1 MLTRRRLPHRQADLP
16 AYAAELAE
24 LRQRSKN
31 LVDRLRAETSTD
43 SLTGLSNRR
52 RWQKELPLE
61 VGRARRSR
69 AGLAVALIDLD
80 RFKRLNDTAGHGVG
94 DQLLQAVTSVRAWG
108 LRQPFAGAAVV
119 VAAVEPCEIAVG
131 REVAV
136 VEGLCGGLGG
146 EVGAVDVGGA

>member
-1 MLTRRRLPHRQADLP
+1 
-16 AYAAELAE
+16 
-24 LRQRSKN
+24 LRQRSKD
-31 LVDRLRAETSTD
+31 LVDRLRAEASTG
-43 SLTGLSNRR
+43 SLTGLSDRR
-52 RWQKELPLE
+52 RWQELPLE

-80 RFKRLNDTAGHGVG
+80 RFKRLNDTAGRRR
-94 DQLLQAVTSVRAWG
+94 DQPLQAVTSVRAWG
-108 LRQPFAGAAVV
+108 LRQAFAGAAVV
-119 VAAVEPCEIAVG
+119 VAAVEPGEVAVG